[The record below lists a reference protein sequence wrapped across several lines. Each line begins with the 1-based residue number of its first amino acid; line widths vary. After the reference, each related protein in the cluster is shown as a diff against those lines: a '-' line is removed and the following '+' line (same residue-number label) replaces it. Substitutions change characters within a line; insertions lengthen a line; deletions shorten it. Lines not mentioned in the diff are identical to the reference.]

1 MSAADAD
8 SKYFCCCCCRSGSRP
23 RCRFD
28 GVITLVS
35 VLGEVMIALPNAYN
49 DRTAVRFFT
58 LLRMLRVLRIF
69 SKLDSFAVI
78 FGAFFQLRPVFT
90 RLVRPTLCQPKTIRI
105 KRLLINSLNS
115 CA

>member
-1 MSAADAD
+1 M
-8 SKYFCCCCCRSGSRP
+8 
-23 RCRFD
+23 
-28 GVITLVS
+28 ITLVS

-90 RLVRPTLCQPKTIRI
+90 RLVRSTLSVQDHLNQK
-105 KRLLINSLNS
+105 SLGQFS
-115 CA
+115 ELVCLTF

>member
-8 SKYFCCCCCRSGSRP
+8 AKYCCCCCCCRSGSRP

-90 RLVRPTLCQPKTIRI
+90 RLVRPTLSQSKII
-105 KRLLINSLNS
+105 
-115 CA
+115 